1 MELPESIRK
10 RIAGKAYAQDDI
22 GKSGSS
28 IMLFEDMVLKIE
40 PDGEEAA
47 KAASV
52 MAWLNGRLPAPRILE
67 RESREGMS
75 YLLMTRVSGEM
86 ACSPRYMNNP
96 GELIRLLADTL
107 LAMWSIDA
115 KDCPVQSGLDEKLRM
130 ARFNVERGLVDMENV
145 EPDTFGPGGFSSP
158 EHLLRWQEDN
168 RPDEQMVFSH
178 GDFCL
183 PNVFFEK
190 GRLSGLIDLGRA
202 GTADRWQDLALCCR
216 SLLHNADGTY
226 GPRYDGISSTS
237 VQHLFEALGMK
248 RDDEKMRYYLLL
260 DELF

>member
-28 IMLFEDMVLKIE
+28 IILFEDMVLKIE

-52 MAWLNGRLPAPRILE
+52 MAWLNGRLPAPKILE

-96 GELIRLLADTL
+96 SELIRLLADTL
-107 LAMWSIDA
+107 LAMWLIDA
-115 KDCPVQSGLDEKLRM
+115 KDCPVQSGL
-130 ARFNVERGLVDMENV
+130 
-145 EPDTFGPGGFSSP
+145 
-158 EHLLRWQEDN
+158 
-168 RPDEQMVFSH
+168 RPH
-178 GDFCL
+178 
-183 PNVFFEK
+183 
-190 GRLSGLIDLGRA
+190 
-202 GTADRWQDLALCCR
+202 
-216 SLLHNADGTY
+216 H
-226 GPRYDGISSTS
+226 
-237 VQHLFEALGMK
+237 
-248 RDDEKMRYYLLL
+248 
-260 DELF
+260 